1 MKLSYLRY
9 FQIVC
14 KYSNFSRAAEELF
27 ISQPTLS
34 HAINDLE
41 EEFGVTLFYR
51 QRRGLTLTD
60 AGKRLLELSTDL
72 LYRADA
78 LVAEMVSIGGKEQ
91 AIKLGLPPMIGS
103 LVFPALFHRMR
114 TLYPEIQLHI
124 TETGSLFGMS
134 QVSDGTLDAAIVSR
148 DGPFPAALEGI
159 DICKIP
165 IVLYVSIENPMAAM
179 TVVHY
184 EKIQHLPLVLLKE
197 GAFITSFI
205 TKRFQRQGLAPNV
218 ILNTN
223 NLNTIRNLLNNN
235 SVAAFLYEGILHNEE
250 ENIVAIPLPD
260 DPEIQIS
267 LVWNRHHQQ
276 SKELKAL
283 IKVLKLAPNSQPSTD
298 RHASWTSEP

>member
-9 FQIVC
+9 FQAVC

-34 HAINDLE
+34 HAISDLE

-51 QRRGLTLTD
+51 QRRGLSLTD
-60 AGKRLLELSTDL
+60 EGKRLLELSTDL

-78 LVAEMVSIGGKEQ
+78 LVAEMSLLGSGEQTVS
-91 AIKLGLPPMIGS
+91 LGLPPMISS
-103 LVFPALFHRMR
+103 LVFPDVFQRMR
-114 TLYPEIQLHI
+114 VLHPEVQLRV

-134 QVSDGTLDAAIVSR
+134 MVSDGKLDAAIVSR
-148 DGPFPAALEGI
+148 DGPLPAALDGV
-159 DICKIP
+159 DVCKIS
-165 IVLYVSIENPMAAM
+165 IVLYVSIENPLAAM
-179 TVVHY
+179 PVVNY
-184 EKIQHLPLVLLKE
+184 EKMQHLPLVLLKE
-197 GAFITSFI
+197 GAFITSFV
-205 TKRFQRQGLAPNV
+205 TKRFQQKGLSPNV

-223 NLNTIRNLLNNN
+223 NLSTIRNLVNCN
-235 SVAAFLYEGILHNEE
+235 SVSAFLYEGLLHSEE

-276 SKELKAL
+276 SKGLKAL
-283 IKVLKLAPNSQPSTD
+283 IKLLKSNPNP
-298 RHASWTSEP
+298 